1 MGSKDPNASAGPW
14 VGLGVCF
21 LLLSLTS
28 SDVVFAEAK
37 V

>member
-1 MGSKDPNASAGPW
+1 MESKAPNASAGPW
-14 VGLGVCF
+14 AGSGFCF

-28 SDVVFAEAK
+28 GDVAVAKAK